1 MSSQNVESGYL
12 PCQNSQM
19 KRIALVLTLSFL
31 VSTGITAE
39 AAVKAGASCSK
50 AGSTSTFSGKKYTC
64 IKSGKKLV
72 WNKGV
77 PVKVLKPSTP
87 TTTPSNEV
95 MPVAPAPTPKPTT
108 KPDLSLLPIQI
119 DQPDYIGHTVN
130 EKEFTISFK
139 VPDQALGGYV
149 EVQEINLDSTKTAT
163 KKNAE
168 GIVAI
173 HSLIPENFKGKT
185 LSVFMYAYSDNFRS
199 SCCYSNDL
207 IISTGSKIDSSQTSV
222 YGGLNVNNYKTPLKF
237 FSVPKTELTASER
250 FPNLS
255 KCKLKD
261 GDPVLDNMTIGFP
274 LPVGRTDLTK
284 PVEVVVLAV
293 DFPNVSANTLPA
305 DDYRNAISVMEHFW
319 ESQAS
324 TGLQITVKT
333 SKTYKRMPK
342 NVEDYEL
349 GASLSGFKG
358 DNYWAFIQAVIDA
371 YDTEFDFSKTSTIA
385 VAVPLQITATQIGT
399 WVVYTQGVFHT
410 NEGSIFNVM
419 ITGNGN
425 SKEATGS
432 WVHEYGH
439 ALGLTDMRYVNND
452 NPSIQAPEGLGIYD
466 VMGSGSA
473 APETLVWSRFLTSML
488 NADQIHCVDSLESS
502 THWLVPI
509 EQQSEKLKGV
519 IIPLSDFTAV
529 VVESRRNYGYD
540 KIGTDAEG
548 VIVYTIDTRIPYRR
562 SPAQIISPSRSKD
575 KEWYTDSALKEGES
589 VTSNG
594 WKISVI
600 ESGDFGDVVKTEKVS

>member
-1 MSSQNVESGYL
+1 
-12 PCQNSQM
+12 M

-39 AAVKAGASCSK
+39 AAVKAGATCSK
-50 AGSTSTFSGKKYTC
+50 AGSTSNVSGKKYTC
-64 IKSGKKLV
+64 IKSGKKLI
-72 WNKGV
+72 WDKGV
-77 PVKVLKPSTP
+77 AVKVLKPSTP

-95 MPVAPAPTPKPTT
+95 IPVAPTPTPKPTT

-119 DQPDYIGHTVN
+119 DQPKYINHTIN

-139 VPDQALGGYV
+139 VVDQAVGGYV
-149 EVQEINLDSTKTAT
+149 EVQEIKLDSTKTAT
-163 KKNAE
+163 KKNENGVVEIKSA
-168 GIVAI
+168 
-173 HSLIPENFKGKT
+173 IPESFTGKA
-185 LSVFMYAYSDNFRS
+185 LSVFMYAYAENSRS

-207 IISTGSKIDSSQTSV
+207 IISTGSKIDNSKTSV
-222 YGGLNVNNYKTPLKF
+222 YGGLDINNYKTPLKF
-237 FSVPKTELTASER
+237 FSTPKTLLTASEK

-274 LPVGRTDLTK
+274 LPAGRTDLTK

-293 DFPNVSANTLPA
+293 DFPNVQAKTSPS
-305 DDYRNAISVMEHFW
+305 DDYGNALKVMKHFW

-324 TGLQITVKT
+324 TGLKIDVKA

-358 DNYWAFIQAVIDA
+358 DNYWAFIQAVIDV
-371 YDTEFDFSKTSTIA
+371 YDGEIDFSKTSTIA
-385 VAVPLQITATQIGT
+385 VAVPLQINQSQIGT
-399 WVVYTQGVFHT
+399 WVVHTQGVFRT

-439 ALGLTDMRYVNND
+439 ALGLTDMRYVNEA

-473 APETLVWSRFLTSML
+473 APEILVWSRFLTGML
-488 NADQIHCVDSLESS
+488 NNNQIHCVDTSEAT

-509 EQQSEKLKGV
+509 EQQSDKLKGV

-529 VVESRRNYGYD
+529 VIESRRNYGYED
-540 KIGTDAEG
+540 IGTDAEG

-562 SPAQIISPSRSKD
+562 SPAQIISPSRSTD

-589 VTSNG
+589 VTSEG

-600 ESGDFGDVVKTEKVS
+600 ESGDFGDVVKVEKAS